1 MLDEGLEKEETI
13 KNLKM
18 LKSFST
24 MRDLEL
30 WYWDSTLDIDLFG
43 TKSSP
48 TDNGKEKFKEILE
61 TQLIKYEER
70 E

>member
-1 MLDEGLEKEETI
+1 MPTVTADLSKYD
-13 KNLKM
+13 LKI

-30 WYWDSTLDIDLFG
+30 WYWDSTSDIDLFG
-43 TKSSP
+43 TKSSH

-61 TQLIKYEER
+61 TQLIKYEET
-70 E
+70 